1 MTAAPHRFDADV
13 GVIGAGP
20 AGWALAAA
28 LQANGLTT
36 MVVAPEPTATWSATY
51 GMWVDEVPEWLVERA
66 GGTSALFAS
75 TWPRVRVAG
84 STERIVDRPYGRL
97 DNDVLRNLLVAGQ
110 HVAAT
115 VRGVSHSRHGS
126 HLHTTSGVLSVRL
139 VVDATGAS
147 SRWQQTPAP
156 QVGAQVAYG
165 LIVPS
170 EMVPEPW
177 RAADVCTLMDW
188 RPVHGAAT
196 GTGGGPGDATFLY
209 VLNDGHRALV
219 EETSL
224 VSRPPMAL
232 EALRRRLALRLGE
245 DLTQGAQAVERV
257 HIPMA
262 PGRVRHR
269 RSDRVVAFGAAAGY
283 VHPATGY
290 SVTASL
296 RAAPRVAQITAHAWE
311 GDDVDDIARTV
322 AEAVWPLAQRRVRA
336 LHDVGLAALQRL
348 DGDATRTFFDAFF
361 SLPAAQWSAYLR
373 VDAAPGEVMTAMA
386 GVFARLPWRVRRGL
400 VAAHP
405 RGMLAAVTGGGS

>member
-1 MTAAPHRFDADV
+1 MTALPHRFDADV
-13 GVIGAGP
+13 GIIGAGP

-28 LQANGLTT
+28 LQATGLTT
-36 MVVAPEPTATWSATY
+36 MVVAPEPTATWLASY
-51 GMWVDEVPEWLVERA
+51 GMWVDEVPEWLAERA
-66 GGTSALFAS
+66 GGTSGLFAS

-84 STERIVDRPYGRL
+84 TTERIVDRTYGRL
-97 DNDVLRNLLVAGQ
+97 DNHVLRRHLVAGG

-115 VRGVSHSRHGS
+115 VGGISHTRHGS
-126 HLHTTSGVLSVRL
+126 RLHTTSGDLSVRL

-147 SRWQQTPAP
+147 SHWQQASSPG
-156 QVGAQVAYG
+156 VGAQVAYG
-165 LIVPS
+165 LIVPT
-170 EMVPEPW
+170 EVVPEPW

-188 RPVHGAAT
+188 RPVGGAVT
-196 GTGGGPGDATFLY
+196 GTGDGSGDTTFLY
-209 VLNDGHRALV
+209 VLNEGDRALV

-232 EALRRRLALRLGE
+232 ETLRRRLALRLGE
-245 DLTQGAQAVERV
+245 DLTAEAQAVERV
-257 HIPMA
+257 HIPMV

-296 RAAPRVAQITAHAWE
+296 RAAPRVAQAAAGAWE
-311 GDDVDDIARTV
+311 GSDVDDIARTV

-348 DGDATRTFFDAFF
+348 DGAATRTFFDAFF

-386 GVFARLPWRVRRGL
+386 GVFARLPWRVRGRL

>member
-1 MTAAPHRFDADV
+1 MTAAPHRLDADV

-28 LQANGLTT
+28 LQVTGLTT
-36 MVVAPEPTATWSATY
+36 MVVAPEPIATWPATY

-66 GGTSALFAS
+66 GGTAGLFAA

-84 STERIVDRPYGRL
+84 STERIVDRTYGRL
-97 DNDVLRNLLVAGQ
+97 DNEVLRRHLVAGG

-115 VRGVSHSRHGS
+115 VGGISHTRHGS
-126 HLHTTSGVLSVRL
+126 RLHTTSGDLSVRL

-147 SRWQQTPAP
+147 SPWQQAP
-156 QVGAQVAYG
+156 VPNEGAQVAYG
-165 LIVPS
+165 LVVPA
-170 EMVPEPW
+170 EVVPERW

-188 RPVHGAAT
+188 RPVHGEAA
-196 GTGGGPGDATFLY
+196 GAGNLPGDTTFLY

-224 VSRPPMAL
+224 VGRPPMAL
-232 EALRRRLALRLGE
+232 DALRRRLALRLGE
-245 DLTQGAQAVERV
+245 DLTASAEAVERV
-257 HIPMA
+257 HIPMT

-269 RSDRVVAFGAAAGY
+269 RNDRVVAFGAAAGY

-296 RAAPRVAQITAHAWE
+296 RAAPRVAQAAAGAWE

-322 AEAVWPLAQRRVRA
+322 AEAVWPRAQRRVRA

-348 DGDATRTFFDAFF
+348 DGDATRLFFDAFF

-400 VAAHP
+400 VAADP